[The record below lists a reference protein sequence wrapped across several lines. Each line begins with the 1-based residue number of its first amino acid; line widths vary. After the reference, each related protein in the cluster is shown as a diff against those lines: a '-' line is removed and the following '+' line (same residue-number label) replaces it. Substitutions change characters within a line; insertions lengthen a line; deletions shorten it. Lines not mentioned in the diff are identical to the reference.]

1 MHEHGPQVIE
11 ADLGPGVRAFFTTAA
26 GGVSRA
32 GYASLNLGL
41 ATGDRAERVR
51 ENRARVAARA
61 GMPVTYATQ
70 VHGTDVVHVAGP
82 AVDEDCGEY
91 DALVTAE
98 PGRGLGVLVA
108 DCVPILLADP
118 GARVVAAVHAGRRG
132 LTAGVLERALARM
145 AAAGAQ
151 EIQAVVGPA
160 ACGRCYEVPAQLR
173 AEVAA
178 VHPAAWSETSWGTP
192 ALDLPAAAVA
202 ALTHARVAHAR
213 VHRCTIE
220 DPGLFSYRRAAGV
233 PTGRSAGVVG
243 LA

>member
-1 MHEHGPQVIE
+1 MHANEPQVIE
-11 ADLGPGVRAFFTTAA
+11 AALGPGVRAFFTTVT
-26 GGVSRA
+26 GGVSEA
-32 GYASLNLGL
+32 GCASLNLGL
-41 ATGDRAERVR
+41 ATGDSAERVR

-70 VHGTDVVHVAGP
+70 VHGTDVALVSGPSAGQ
-82 AVDEDCGEY
+82 DCGEF

-98 PGRGLGVLVA
+98 RGRGLAVLVA

-118 GARVVAAVHAGRRG
+118 AAGVVGAVHAGRRG
-132 LTAGVLERALARM
+132 LSAGVLGRALAAM

-151 EIQAVVGPA
+151 EIAAVVGPA
-160 ACGRCYEVPAQLR
+160 ACGRCYEVPEQLR

-192 ALDLPAAAVA
+192 ALDLPAAAA
-202 ALTHARVAHAR
+202 AVLADAAVTVAR

-220 DPGLFSYRRAAGV
+220 DPDLFSYRRAAGR

-243 LA
+243 LV